1 MLRVPGLVA
10 GSQAK
15 SGYQPNNVSMF
26 GQRHRQWPNIETI
39 LGQFIVLA
47 GCSDAEQ
54 VPHINPMVFN
64 DGPYF
69 ATLGQ
74 T

>member
-1 MLRVPGLVA
+1 
-10 GSQAK
+10 
-15 SGYQPNNVSMF
+15 MF

-64 DGPYF
+64 DDPHF

-74 T
+74 P